1 MSVSF
6 QAAVNAYNNAA
17 KITGSA
23 SGVDDKVSM
32 GGVSGIPFAG
42 VLKESVANV
51 ATSLHK
57 AENVTASALVRQADI
72 ADVVTAV
79 TNAEVTLKTVMAVRD
94 RLVSAHQEIMRM
106 PI

>member
-17 KITGSA
+17 KMNGPA
-23 SGVDDKVSM
+23 
-32 GGVSGIPFAG
+32 GGVEDTVSTGRMQGVAFGG
-42 VLKESVANV
+42 VLKESVAEV
-51 ATSLHK
+51 ATSLKK

-79 TNAEVTLKTVMAVRD
+79 TNAEVTLKTVIAVRD
-94 RLVSAHQEIMRM
+94 RLVAAHQEIMRM

>member
-17 KITGSA
+17 NMNGSA
-23 SGVDDKVSM
+23 SGVSDAVSTQ
-32 GGVSGIPFAG
+32 GAQAIPFAG
-42 VLKESVANV
+42 ALKESVSGV
-51 ATSLHK
+51 VTSLK
-57 AENVTASALVRQADI
+57 QAENVTAKALVRQADI

-79 TNAEVTLKTVMAVRD
+79 TNAEVTLKTVIAVRD
-94 RLVSAHQEIMRM
+94 RLVAAHQEIMRM